1 MGPGTARLRDRMV
14 RDAIVDILRG
24 LLEPAGEEAA
34 AASVGHG
41 GIVVDGDR
49 AAVQLLLSSGWRSDL
64 VAEAA
69 RRLQSLT
76 ELHHFEI
83 AVIWDR
89 LPDQRQTQPA
99 KGTPMSKEDHMR
111 IIERY
116 ATDVWS
122 KGDLDAVDQIFAT
135 DRVRHGPELE
145 GPSEGAAGHKELV
158 TVYRTSLPDLVLTVE
173 SQTAEGDTVFTRW
186 RAQGTNL
193 GPTLGI
199 PPTGRACDVFGFWM
213 HRFEG
218 EQIVEE
224 WAVWDTHGFLRQ
236 IGVSLP

>member
-1 MGPGTARLRDRMV
+1 MV

-24 LLEPAGEEAA
+24 LFEQAGDETVP
-34 AASVGHG
+34 ASVGHRA
-41 GIVVDGDR
+41 IVVDGDR
-49 AAVQLLLSSGWRSDL
+49 AVVHLLLSPGWRPDL

-83 AVIWDR
+83 AVIWNR
-89 LPDQRQTQPA
+89 LPDQPQTQPA
-99 KGTPMSKEDHMR
+99 KGTTMSTEHHMR

-122 KGDLDAVDQIFAT
+122 KGDLDAVDDIFTT

-145 GPSEGAAGHKELV
+145 GTSEGAAGHKELV
-158 TVYRTSLPDLVLTVE
+158 TVYRTCLPDLVLTVE
-173 SQTAEGDTVFTRW
+173 AQTAEGDTVCTRW

-193 GPTLGI
+193 GPTLGV

-224 WAVWDTHGFLRQ
+224 WTVWDTHGFLRQ